1 MYCFYEQTNVHKRW
15 FYYLYLNRFSD
26 SHSVIEYR
34 VTFSVSIVIFRT
46 NNSSLQGSLL
56 WLLSNF
62 SWEWEKSKNNVT
74 NWPMAIADVKCHC
87 IDFIRSHNSIKKTRL
102 IWLLQPDIFERWLR
116 SISHHHKEM
125 KCWGLPNLLTPITAP
140 SANHS
145 LLLI

>member
-15 FYYLYLNRFSD
+15 FYCLYLNRFSD

-87 IDFIRSHNSIKKTRL
+87 IDFIRSHNSIKKLDWYGYYNL
-102 IWLLQPDIFERWLR
+102 ISSSDDFGVYHIIIKKWNVEVYQIFL
-116 SISHHHKEM
+116 H
-125 KCWGLPNLLTPITAP
+125 P
-140 SANHS
+140 
-145 LLLI
+145 

>member
-34 VTFSVSIVIFRT
+34 VTFSVSTVIFQT

-87 IDFIRSHNSIKKTRL
+87 IDFIRSHNSIKKNSIDMATTT
-102 IWLLQPDIFERWLR
+102 WYLR
-116 SISHHHKEM
+116 AMTSKYITSSWRNKMLRFTKSSYSHNSTI
-125 KCWGLPNLLTPITAP
+125 C
-140 SANHS
+140 
-145 LLLI
+145 